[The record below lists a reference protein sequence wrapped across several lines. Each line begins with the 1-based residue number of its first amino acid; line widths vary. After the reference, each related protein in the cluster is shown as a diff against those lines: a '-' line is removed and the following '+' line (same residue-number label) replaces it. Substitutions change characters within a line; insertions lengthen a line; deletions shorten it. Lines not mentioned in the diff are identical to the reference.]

1 MKEYRRVPT
10 KSLLRRLRIA
20 KYEVPTPFVAAV
32 PAPAEVRIPLQ
43 QHIGAPAQ
51 PVVTVGTVV
60 AVGDLLAD
68 VPAGSLGAAIH
79 ASVTGEIIKITD
91 QSVTIAARS
100 VA

>member
-1 MKEYRRVPT
+1 
-10 KSLLRRLRIA
+10 
-20 KYEVPTPFVAAV
+20 
-32 PAPAEVRIPLQ
+32 VRIPLQ

-51 PVVTVGTVV
+51 PLVTVGAVV

-79 ASVTGEIIKITD
+79 ASVAGEITKITD